1 MSAMQQSLQSGAGAI
16 GGILGYPL
24 DQLHEEVAVIA
35 FHFHWHLED
44 ILQLEHCERQRWVE
58 SISQLKGRGNV

>member
-1 MSAMQQSLQSGAGAI
+1 MPAMQQSLQSGVGAI

-44 ILQLEHCERQRWVE
+44 ILQLEHFERQRWVE
-58 SISQLKGRGNV
+58 SISKLTGRGTL